1 MIIRRPNT
9 APGARQLTR
18 QLKSKI
24 HSALSS
30 LSERQ
35 GTIAVHAPP
44 TARHSPR
51 WRAAA
56 LSCLALS
63 FCGASFAVSDG
74 QTPSSGAWEYL
85 QKQFYPDRS
94 IGVLDEGYMTLT
106 APANTPDPAATPLT
120 LHFGDAAV
128 GHIKQIRVIIDN
140 NPSPLAATFD
150 VAGGARLAE
159 IDMRVRI
166 DRFTS
171 VRAIA
176 ETSDGRFEMR
186 SAWVNA
192 SGGCSAPPGPITAG
206 TLGDIRFRPSPD
218 SRSMLISIRHP
229 NNSGFQ
235 IDPRSGEPIPSH
247 YVSHIRFS
255 ADGRT
260 LLEADTGISLSENPT
275 LRIASDQ
282 PLPAPIV
289 VDIVDSKDAH
299 FNAGWRGAVAESA
312 AGSTGSGAGGTR

>member
-1 MIIRRPNT
+1 
-9 APGARQLTR
+9 
-18 QLKSKI
+18 
-24 HSALSS
+24 LSS

-192 SGGCSAPPGPITAG
+192 SGGCSAAPGPITAG

-255 ADGRT
+255 TDGRT

-275 LRIASDQ
+275 LRIASDR

-289 VDIVDSKDAH
+289 VDIVDSKEAH
-299 FNAGWRGAVAESA
+299 FNASWRGAVAASA
-312 AGSTGSGAGGTR
+312 ATSTATGAGGTR